1 MTEKNLFELL
11 RRPRPLIGPGIWDA
25 LSARIAERA
34 GFEMAFLSGYCLTAS
49 LLGEPDFGLI
59 TQTQVIEAATRIVA
73 ATNLALVVDID
84 TGFGGPFNVERT
96 IAGLLRAGAAGCFIE
111 DQLFPKRCGH
121 MERKQVTTVEEYLP
135 KLRSALAARGSRPFH
150 VTARTD
156 SLAVHGID
164 EAIRRAKLYRDAGAD
179 AVFIEA
185 PRSLDELK
193 RIRDEVRDVTLV
205 ANMVEQGKTPIVPA
219 AELHAMGYD
228 IIAVPVAGLLST
240 TQALSR
246 LFSSLRE
253 HGTTERVQGEMVTF
267 QELNTLLGLDEK
279 YEREKE
285 WLG

>member
-1 MTEKNLFELL
+1 MTDKSLFELL
-11 RRPRPLIGPGIWDA
+11 RRPRPLVGPGIWDA
-25 LSARIAERA
+25 LSARLAERA

-59 TQTQVIEAATRIVA
+59 TQTQVLEAATRIVA
-73 ATNLALVVDID
+73 ATKLAIIVDID

-96 IAGLLRAGAAGCFIE
+96 ITGLIRAGAAGCFLE

-135 KLRSALAARGSRPFH
+135 KLRAALRARGTQPFH

-156 SLAVHGID
+156 SLAVLGIE

-185 PRSLDELK
+185 PRSVDDLK
-193 RIRDEVRDVTLV
+193 RIRNEVEGVTLV
-205 ANMVEQGKTPIVPA
+205 ANMVEQGKTPIVPTSD
-219 AELHAMGYD
+219 LHAMGYD

-240 TQALSR
+240 THALMQ
-246 LFSSLRE
+246 LFANLRE
-253 HGTTERVQGEMVTF
+253 HGTTQATEAQMVTF
-267 QELNTLLGLDEK
+267 PELNGILGLNDK

-285 WLG
+285 WVG